1 MSDSAVDQT
10 GDSDDSGSRP
20 VRRCVCPGSYDPVTN
35 GHLDVIRRAANLF
48 DEVVVAV
55 LHNPAKAGAFP
66 VEERLELIRAAL
78 ARSLG
83 AGHRVSVGAWS
94 GRLLVDV
101 CREVGAGAV
110 VKGLRG
116 TGDLGYELPMA
127 LMNRHL
133 TGVETVFLPG
143 DPAWEHVSSSLV
155 KEVSAYGG
163 DVAALVPP
171 EVNER
176 LVARR
181 APRGAE
187 EGA

>member
-1 MSDSAVDQT
+1 MSDSAPSPQ
-10 GDSDDSGSRP
+10 P

-35 GHLDVIRRAANLF
+35 GHLDIIVRATTLF

-55 LHNPAKAGAFP
+55 LHNPAKAGTFP
-66 VEERLELIRAAL
+66 VEERVALVQGAL
-78 ARSLG
+78 ADRLDGVSSG
-83 AGHRVSVGAWS
+83 VRVEAFA

-101 CREVGAGAV
+101 CREVGAVAV

-133 TGVETVFLPG
+133 TGVETVFLAG
-143 DPAWEHVSSSLV
+143 DPMLEHVSSSLV
-155 KEVSAYGG
+155 KEVAAYGG
-163 DVAALVPP
+163 DVSGLVPP
-171 EVNER
+171 EVNRR
-176 LVARR
+176 LLELRSR
-181 APRGAE
+181 PEAE